1 MNAHY
6 SALTQRVLVKM
17 GDFDGITNKLA
28 ELLQHPEDLDKIPAL
43 KAEYARKKA
52 VIDNQ
57 LKLGLKEQLET
68 TQSGMTSISESQ
80 RVVNQI
86 KEEMMKIDKLCAES
100 QNMIRNFPNINTVSQ
115 IHRNFQQ
122 VEAMRSNI
130 ESFNDRLNALDQLL
144 LEDEQDLENQPNLLM
159 AHYGLTQL
167 RDIRDDALAQ
177 IQKVSDA
184 SLEGTLKDY
193 FQRLDEVVEIF
204 DEHVGTAC
212 INLIQLVQADNN
224 SMVVRLA
231 LIIEAEEK
239 SDLKVKAVQDAQKE
253 YKELASRFKSI
264 NTGPKQLR
272 GYKEKFLKAI
282 EYSAQA
288 QFEKTTELFTQ
299 DPEKLEKHLRWFFND
314 LNTVKLGMVGLMPK
328 KWRIFRTY
336 TNIYHKL
343 MHEWLIGLVDDG
355 KTSPV
360 EILNIIH
367 WSERYYAKMAKLGW
381 SSLDLHPQL
390 LDEREGELV
399 RNWRQLII
407 NSVDEWMSRM
417 FKTDKAALVERRQDT
432 PDNDANGYFRTNTFG
447 DMWRM
452 LREQTLVAGNS
463 QRTDVT
469 EGVLDEMFRALKRRQ
484 AYWQKLVDD
493 EATKYKVKDS
503 EQEGLQMMQDWLV
516 AIANDQI
523 SCIDDNE
530 DTGQLGYLSR
540 FKRDFEPLITSS
552 YLIHANTELES
563 IRDGYVDLSTHCITT
578 FVSLIFAVDFRNIM
592 NEFFTQKWYPEFSM
606 KRITSTFEDYI
617 GDYSDVLHPGM
628 LDIFIEELSDTLLV
642 RYLLCVRNKGVKFR
656 RSDPF
661 TEKFKDD
668 VLTAFAFFQKFPDF
682 ALIKQKWRVVDYM
695 VRILES
701 DKPSIPGI
709 YEQFKTDYWDV
720 QLSWVESVLRS
731 RDDYDRGLLSSV
743 KSKAGEVY
751 VERGLETIMSKV
763 K

>member
-28 ELLQHPEDLDKIPAL
+28 ELLRHPEDLDKIPAL

-86 KEEMMKIDKLCAES
+86 KEEMMKIDKLCADS

-231 LIIEAEEK
+231 LIVEAEEK

-343 MHEWLIGLVDDG
+343 MHDWLIGLVDDG

-399 RNWRQLII
+399 RDWRQLII

-432 PDNDANGYFRTNTFG
+432 LDNDANGYFRTNTFG

-563 IRDGYVDLSTHCITT
+563 IRDGYVDLSTHCFTT
-578 FVSLIFAVDFRNIM
+578 FV
-592 NEFFTQKWYPEFSM
+592 
-606 KRITSTFEDYI
+606 
-617 GDYSDVLHPGM
+617 
-628 LDIFIEELSDTLLV
+628 
-642 RYLLCVRNKGVKFR
+642 
-656 RSDPF
+656 
-661 TEKFKDD
+661 
-668 VLTAFAFFQKFPDF
+668 
-682 ALIKQKWRVVDYM
+682 
-695 VRILES
+695 
-701 DKPSIPGI
+701 
-709 YEQFKTDYWDV
+709 
-720 QLSWVESVLRS
+720 
-731 RDDYDRGLLSSV
+731 
-743 KSKAGEVY
+743 
-751 VERGLETIMSKV
+751 
-763 K
+763 

>member
-28 ELLQHPEDLDKIPAL
+28 ELLRHPEDLDKIPAL

-86 KEEMMKIDKLCAES
+86 KEEMMKIDKLCADS

-231 LIIEAEEK
+231 LIVEAEEK

-343 MHEWLIGLVDDG
+343 MHDWLIGLVDDG

-399 RNWRQLII
+399 RDWRQLII

-432 PDNDANGYFRTNTFG
+432 LDNDANGYFRTNTFG

-682 ALIKQKWRVVDYM
+682 ALIKQKWRVVDFM